1 MQSCEHGSDDC
12 VQEDW
17 YTVRSQVQQ
26 DMMRPK
32 SALYYISDLEK
43 IAMDVAEEII
53 EKETDQNGVMDI
65 IKMCQK
71 FSLESVAYVF
81 LGSRLGALSGTGDG
95 QRLIE
100 IADSTGELQ
109 QTLFFMPKSLLPYL
123 PGFKKFI
130 KYELNI
136 MFYITIHNTMV

>member
-1 MQSCEHGSDDC
+1 MVMLFKPQHAKTMYAEEERIPKLPGFDVFEYSRGVDLRSRFTSKGLITNSE
-12 VQEDW
+12 EW
-17 YTVRSQVQQ
+17 YDVRSQVQQ

-95 QRLIE
+95 Q
-100 IADSTGELQ
+100 
-109 QTLFFMPKSLLPYL
+109 
-123 PGFKKFI
+123 
-130 KYELNI
+130 
-136 MFYITIHNTMV
+136 